1 MVPDKHNIEKQ
12 LERAVAIL
20 ERIADRFSAAIPEP
34 DWSAPAYLWH
44 SLGQVAYLQPV
55 PDPYVARLGD
65 LLGIDDQKAL
75 LERNTRQ
82 FVQGLP
88 ANNALLW
95 GARGTGKSS
104 LVKALLGEFRGQGLR
119 LVEVGR
125 QDLHQLPDIVRQL
138 QMRQEHY
145 VIFTDD
151 LSFESDDASYKHLKA
166 LLDGSVAAPPE
177 NILVYATSNRRHLV
191 PEYMNENLEARLVN
205 GEIHHGETVE
215 EKISLSE
222 RFGLWLSFY
231 PFDQDTYLA
240 ITEHWL
246 SYYGLTLTGEAR
258 EEALRYALSR
268 GSRSGRV
275 ANQFARGWTGRQRVR

>member
-1 MVPDKHNIEKQ
+1 MVSDKNNVKMLLQ
-12 LERAVAIL
+12 RAVLVL
-20 ERIADRFSAAIPEP
+20 ERIEDRFSTAIPAP
-34 DWSAPAYLWH
+34 DWSAPAYLWRRQ
-44 SLGQVAYLQPV
+44 GQAGYLQAVDNPHV
-55 PDPYVARLGD
+55 VNLDD
-65 LLGIDDQKAL
+65 LHAIDEQKLL

-82 FVQGLP
+82 FIQGLP
-88 ANNALLW
+88 ANNTLLW
-95 GARGTGKSS
+95 GSRGTGKSS
-104 LVKALLGEFRGQGLR
+104 LVKALLGEFRDQGLR
-119 LVEVGR
+119 LVEVDR

-138 QMRQEHY
+138 QTRQEHY

-177 NILVYATSNRRHLV
+177 NILIYATSNRRHLI
-191 PEYMNENLEARLVN
+191 PEYMQENLEARPVN
-205 GEIHHGETVE
+205 GEIHHSETVE

-231 PFDQDTYLA
+231 PFDQNTYLA

-246 SYYGLTLTGEAR
+246 LHYGLKLTGEAW
-258 EEALRYALSR
+258 EEALRYALAR

-275 ANQFARGWTGRQRVR
+275 ANQFARDWAGRQRLR